1 MALQNTST
9 GEYLKIDSLQIS
21 DGSTHS
27 ISYSKYASLEHRE
40 SGDTEFL
47 HKQTG
52 SVNSGALQTELGKP
66 ADTTKSILDNFKT
79 AGYAAIKADTFEFST
94 WSDA

>member
-21 DGSTHS
+21 DGSMHS
-27 ISYSKYASLEHRE
+27 ISYSKYASLAHRE

-52 SVNSGALQTELGKP
+52 SVNSGALQTELAKN
-66 ADTTKSILDNFKT
+66 ANSTKSILDNFKT
-79 AGYAAIKADTFEFST
+79 AGYKAIKLDSFEFSD
-94 WSDA
+94 WESV

>member
-1 MALQNTST
+1 MAMQNPET

-21 DGSTHS
+21 DGSMHS
-27 ISYSKYASLEHRE
+27 ISYSKYASLEHRT

-52 SVNSGALQTELGKP
+52 SVNSGALQTELEKP

-79 AGYAAIKADTFEFST
+79 AGYKAIVADSFDFST
-94 WSDA
+94 WESV